1 MGLGGARGEDVGA
14 GQTCPARDAAL
25 VEPFASAGEGV
36 FGRGLTVSDKN
47 TGQ

>member
-1 MGLGGARGEDVGA
+1 MGLGGARGEYVDA
-14 GQTCPARDAAL
+14 GQTRPARGAGL